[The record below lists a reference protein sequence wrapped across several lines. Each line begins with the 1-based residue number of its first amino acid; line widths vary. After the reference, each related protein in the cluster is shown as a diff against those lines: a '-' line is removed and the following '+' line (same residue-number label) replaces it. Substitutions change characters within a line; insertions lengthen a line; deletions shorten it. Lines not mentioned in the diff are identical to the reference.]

1 MKKILTIKLLG
12 HESFD
17 GSCGTGYTQYYNY
30 WVTQENGLPAKVSI
44 SHWYE
49 SEEGISHCFSQAM
62 REFFGEPSEYNF
74 DEALRLY
81 KEELKKIK

>member
-1 MKKILTIKLLG
+1 MKKILTIELLG
-12 HESFD
+12 HDSFN
-17 GSCGTGYTQYYNY
+17 GSCGTGYTQSYKY

-49 SEEGISHCFSQAM
+49 TEKGISESFAQGM

-74 DEALRLY
+74 EEALQLY